1 MISKGNGGVNM
12 TQETELRGLRHPSPP
27 LGPVAIVYTV
37 LFCAGLYSL
46 TALSGGAHFPRPWDS
61 AQTMAAYFQLHSKT
75 VLLCALLQFGSA
87 IPLGIFTAT
96 IVSRLH
102 FLGVKVAGATIA
114 LYGGLAASFAL
125 TGCSMVLWV
134 MARPGIADDLLL
146 TQALYYVSFGFGG
159 FGYSVPIAL
168 LMAGVSVPALFYRL
182 VPKWISILGL
192 IVAGFGVL
200 SWLSLE
206 FAPAMFFIPLTRF
219 PGFVWMIAVGF
230 AMPAARQAN
239 AKG

>member
-1 MISKGNGGVNM
+1 MA
-12 TQETELRGLRHPSPP
+12 QEMELRGARHPSPNP
-27 LGPVAIVYTV
+27 GAVAVIYTV
-37 LFCAGLYSL
+37 LFCAGLY
-46 TALSGGAHFPRPWDS
+46 AVANGEAHFPRPWDS
-61 AQTMAAYFQLHSKT
+61 APTMAAYFQLRSKA
-75 VLLCALLQFGSA
+75 VLLCAFLQFGSA

-96 IVSRLH
+96 IVSRLR
-102 FLGVKVAGATIA
+102 FLGVKAAGATIA

-134 MARPGIADDLLL
+134 MTRPGVADDVLL
-146 TQALYYVSFGFGG
+146 TKALYYVSFGFGG
-159 FGYSVPIAL
+159 FGYSVPLAL
-168 LMAGVSVPALFYRL
+168 LMAGVSIPALFYRL

-192 IVAGFGVL
+192 IVAGFGVV

-230 AMPAARQAN
+230 ALPTMARRVEARS
-239 AKG
+239 

>member
-1 MISKGNGGVNM
+1 MA
-12 TQETELRGLRHPSPP
+12 QEMELRGPRHASPP

-37 LFCAGLYSL
+37 LFCAGLYAMTGFSE
-46 TALSGGAHFPRPWDS
+46 GAHFPRPWDT
-61 AQTMAAYFQLHSKT
+61 AQTMAAYFQQHSKT
-75 VLLCALLQFGSA
+75 ISLCAFLQFGSA

-96 IVSRLH
+96 IVSRLR
-102 FLGVKVAGATIA
+102 FLGVKAAGATIA

-134 MARPGIADDLLL
+134 MARPGVADDVLL
-146 TQALYYVSFGFGG
+146 TKALYYVSFGFGG
-159 FGYSVPIAL
+159 FGYSVPLAL

-182 VPKWISILGL
+182 VPKWIAILGL
-192 IVAGFGVL
+192 IVAGFGVV

-206 FAPAMFFIPLTRF
+206 FVPAMFFIPLTRF

-230 AMPAARQAN
+230 ALPTAARASGRQVVS
-239 AKG
+239 